1 MFIESLNALLKSGK
15 PSGIK
20 KGRERNFTKSLP
32 FKYQFRMSGLYI
44 STIPRLMAGIF
55 VGILS
60 AITGIGDGF
69 IMAPA
74 MFDILGMPTK
84 VVVGVSLV
92 KIIFVAAFTTLL
104 NAITNYTVDMVLA
117 VLILVGGFIGV
128 QVGIQPRTR
137 LKAKKL
143 RILSAFM
150 VLAISG
156 KLAIDLLLQPAELY
170 SISAAEG
177 Y

>member
-1 MFIESLNALLKSGK
+1 MFIEILNALLKSGK
-15 PSGIK
+15 PGGIK
-20 KGRERNFTKSLP
+20 KGRERNFTQSLP

-44 STIPRLMAGIF
+44 SAIPRLMAGIF

-60 AITGIGDGF
+60 AITCIGGGF

-84 VVVGVSLV
+84 VVVGVSFV

-128 QVGIQPRTR
+128 QVGIQLGTR

-143 RILSAFM
+143 RILSAFI
-150 VLAISG
+150 V
-156 KLAIDLLLQPAELY
+156 
-170 SISAAEG
+170 
-177 Y
+177 

>member
-1 MFIESLNALLKSGK
+1 
-15 PSGIK
+15 
-20 KGRERNFTKSLP
+20 
-32 FKYQFRMSGLYI
+32 MSDLYI
-44 STIPRLMAGIF
+44 SAIPPLMAGIF

-60 AITGIGDGF
+60 AIMGMGGVF

-74 MFDILGMPTK
+74 MFDILGMLTK
-84 VVVGVSLV
+84 VVEGVSFL

-104 NAITNYTVDMVLA
+104 NAITNYNVDMVPA

-128 QVGIQPRTR
+128 QVGIQLGTR

-143 RILSAFM
+143 RILSAFI
-150 VLAISG
+150 VLAIDG

-170 SISAAEG
+170 SIGAAEG
-177 Y
+177 TDGTPSFALFIFAGVNPC

>member
-20 KGRERNFTKSLP
+20 KGRERNFIQSLP
-32 FKYQFRMSGLYI
+32 FKYQFCMSDLYI
-44 STIPRLMAGIF
+44 SAIPPLMAVIF
-55 VGILS
+55 VGIPS
-60 AITGIGDGF
+60 AIMGIGGGF

-84 VVVGVSLV
+84 VVVGVSLLQ
-92 KIIFVAAFTTLL
+92 IIFVAAFTTLL

-117 VLILVGGFIGV
+117 VLILVGGLIRL
-128 QVGIQPRTR
+128 QVGIQLGTR

-143 RILSAFM
+143 RI
-150 VLAISG
+150 
-156 KLAIDLLLQPAELY
+156 
-170 SISAAEG
+170 
-177 Y
+177 

>member
-1 MFIESLNALLKSGK
+1 MVQIQLWFINRG
-15 PSGIK
+15 
-20 KGRERNFTKSLP
+20 T
-32 FKYQFRMSGLYI
+32 Y
-44 STIPRLMAGIF
+44 IPRLMVGIF
-55 VGILS
+55 VGIRS
-60 AITGIGDGF
+60 EITGIGGGF

-143 RILSAFM
+143 KILSAFV

>member
-1 MFIESLNALLKSGK
+1 
-15 PSGIK
+15 
-20 KGRERNFTKSLP
+20 
-32 FKYQFRMSGLYI
+32 
-44 STIPRLMAGIF
+44 
-55 VGILS
+55 
-60 AITGIGDGF
+60 
-69 IMAPA
+69 MAPA
-74 MFDILGMPTK
+74 MFDILGMSTS
-84 VVVGVSLV
+84 VVVGVLLL

-104 NAITNYTVDMVLA
+104 NAITNYNVDMVPA

-128 QVGIQPRTR
+128 QVGIQLGTR

-143 RILSAFM
+143 RILSAFI

>member
-1 MFIESLNALLKSGK
+1 M
-15 PSGIK
+15 
-20 KGRERNFTKSLP
+20 
-32 FKYQFRMSGLYI
+32 
-44 STIPRLMAGIF
+44 
-55 VGILS
+55 GILS
-60 AITGIGDGF
+60 ALTGIGGGF
-69 IMAPA
+69 IIAPA

-84 VVVGVSLV
+84 VVVGVSFV

-128 QVGIQPRTR
+128 QVGIQLRTR

-143 RILSAFM
+143 RILLAFI
-150 VLAISG
+150 VLAISE
-156 KLAIDLLLQPAELY
+156 KLTIDLLLQPAELY
-170 SISAAEG
+170 SISAAEV